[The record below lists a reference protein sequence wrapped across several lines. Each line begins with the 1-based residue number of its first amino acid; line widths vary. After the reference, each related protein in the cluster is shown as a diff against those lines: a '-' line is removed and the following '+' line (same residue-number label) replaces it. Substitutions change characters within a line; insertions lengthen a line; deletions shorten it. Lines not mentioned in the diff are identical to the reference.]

1 MLAYHKQRL
10 EQEYE
15 IAVEREALETAAT
28 VASQYIREVALPA
41 GAVQLADRA
50 AAAVRLALQEAVPG
64 DGPAIAADG
73 RVDSDDVL
81 HTASAMTKIPV
92 SKLSEDE
99 QSRYANMEEQIH
111 QRLIGQDE
119 AVAAVSRA
127 VKIARVGLRDPRRPI
142 GSFLFL
148 GPSGVGKSEL
158 AKALAEFMFGSEEAM
173 LTLDMSEYQNEG
185 SVNRLIGA
193 PPGYVGYEGGG
204 QLTDYVRERRTGHPL
219 RRVEKRPRPGSTPA
233 AGAGR
238 GRLTDGQGA
247 WRPSAR
253 R

>member
-1 MLAYHKQRL
+1 GSEQTIVGTTTPGDYGRLVQTPIIREQTQRLDVPPATRDETVAMLAYHKQRL

-50 AAAVRLALQEAVPG
+50 AAAVRLALQEAVLG

-73 RVDSDDVL
+73 RLDSDDVL

-158 AKALAEFMFGSEEAM
+158 A
-173 LTLDMSEYQNEG
+173 
-185 SVNRLIGA
+185 
-193 PPGYVGYEGGG
+193 
-204 QLTDYVRERRTGHPL
+204 
-219 RRVEKRPRPGSTPA
+219 
-233 AGAGR
+233 
-238 GRLTDGQGA
+238 
-247 WRPSAR
+247 
-253 R
+253 